1 MSRYEPSRAPSKE
14 LWFFPLKRGT
24 TNIKQEGQIMS
35 KRGENIYKR
44 KDGRWEARYVKGYTI
59 SGKIIYG
66 FCYGKSYRE
75 AKFKAFEKKAE
86 LFNER
91 SFAGE
96 CNHFFFEFFCN
107 EWLCEQWGTVKDSS
121 YAKYENVLKKHI
133 LPNLGMKKLDAI
145 TAEQV
150 ERLKWELIEEKG
162 LSPKTVK
169 DVLSEIH
176 MILKYA
182 ARQYP
187 GALREIKIKYPK
199 DYHGEIRVL
208 SVKEQQLLITYLKTD
223 MDACKF
229 GTLLAL
235 LTGMR
240 IGELCALRW
249 ENISMVNRTIRIDS
263 TMQRLKNF
271 DETSG
276 EKTRVV
282 MGHPKSDTSAR
293 IIPMSDSIFALCAA
307 HPSMPPDAFVLTATQ
322 QYMEPRKL
330 QRRMEKYTSDCGL
343 EGVHFHTL
351 RHTFATR
358 CIEAGVDLKS
368 LSEILGHANTTI
380 TLKRYV
386 HSSLEQKR
394 QNMNKLSNVGL

>member
-1 MSRYEPSRAPSKE
+1 
-14 LWFFPLKRGT
+14 
-24 TNIKQEGQIMS
+24 MS
-35 KRGENIYKR
+35 KRGENIFKR
-44 KDGRWEARYVKGYTI
+44 KDGRWEARYIKGYTI

-66 FCYGKSYRE
+66 FCYGKSYHE
-75 AKFKAFEKKAE
+75 AKSKAFEKKVE
-86 LFNER
+86 LFSER
-91 SFAGE
+91 SSSRQ
-96 CNHFFFEFFCN
+96 CNRVFFGFLCD
-107 EWLCEQWGTVKDSS
+107 EWLCAQWGSVKDST
-121 YAKYENVLKKHI
+121 YAKYENMLKKHI
-133 LPNLGMKKLDAI
+133 LPSLGQKTLDII
-145 TAEQV
+145 TAEQI
-150 ERLKWELIEEKG
+150 ELFKWELIERKG
-162 LSPKTVK
+162 LSPKTVR
-169 DVLSEIH
+169 DVLSEIN

-182 ARQYP
+182 AVQHP

-199 DYHGEIRVL
+199 DYHEEMRVL
-208 SVKEQQLLITYLKTD
+208 NIEEQQRLIKYLKTD

-249 ENISMVNRTIRIDS
+249 KNVSMIYRTIRVEM

-271 DETSG
+271 DETSE

-282 MGHPKSDTSAR
+282 IGHPKSDTSAR
-293 IIPMSDSIFALCAA
+293 VIPMSDSVFALCAA
-307 HPSMPPDAFVLTATQ
+307 YPPMPPDAFVLTASEQ
-322 QYMEPRKL
+322 FMEPRKL
-330 QRRMEKYTSDCGL
+330 QRRMEKYARDCGL

-358 CIEAGVDLKS
+358 CVEAGFELKS

-380 TLKRYV
+380 TLERYV
-386 HSSLEQKR
+386 HSSLEMKR